1 MIADVP
7 QAPDT
12 QPVRGGLV
20 PGPLPERTLPAD
32 VASTRAGKAAS
43 GAAGGPAEPRR
54 PLRKIPEPVPYSRK
68 VCASRK
74 ASTMCS

>member
-12 QPVRGGLV
+12 QPVRGGSV
-20 PGPLPERTLPAD
+20 PGPLPKHALPAE
-32 VASTRAGKAAS
+32 VTFTRPGKAAS

-54 PLRKIPEPVPYSRK
+54 PLREIPEPVPYSRK